1 MNNFRNYL
9 DSNLVNESSLSRIY
23 QNLNNKDMC
32 MIAISADRDEIDD
45 PIEKE
50 MRQKDLA
57 EKSGVS
63 PMCISNV
70 INGHVVPRVDT
81 IVYLAE
87 ALEMDVGELIT
98 K

>member
-1 MNNFRNYL
+1 MGFWPKQIFYG
-9 DSNLVNESSLSRIY
+9 
-23 QNLNNKDMC
+23 
-32 MIAISADRDEIDD
+32 
-45 PIEKE
+45 EKE
-50 MRQKDLA
+50 VKNRMGRDFNYINVYKMQSRMNELGMRQKDLA

-70 INGHVVPRVDT
+70 INGHVIPRVNT